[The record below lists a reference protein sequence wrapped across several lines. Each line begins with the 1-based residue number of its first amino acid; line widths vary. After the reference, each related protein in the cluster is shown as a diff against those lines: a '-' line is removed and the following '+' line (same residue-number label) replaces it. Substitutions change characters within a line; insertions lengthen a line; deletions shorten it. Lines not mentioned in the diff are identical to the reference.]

1 MLGVHQAVNKG
12 EFRLETVAQ
21 ATTVLNDRNQLEE
34 RRVAAAH
41 FLGDYGTEESAAVL
55 VSALDDDDP
64 GVRWAASEAL
74 AKMGDLVMPALLRAM
89 VQPHCS
95 LRLIDGAKHVFH
107 NSSSDNVRAETTQ
120 LLQTMHG
127 SSQSVA
133 VMSAASALMTK
144 LHIQ

>member
-1 MLGVHQAVNKG
+1 M
-12 EFRLETVAQ
+12 FETIAQ
-21 ATTVLNDRNQLEE
+21 ATALIQNKNEPEE

-41 FLGDYGTEESAAVL
+41 YLGEHGTEESAAVL

-74 AKMGDLVMPALLRAM
+74 AKMGDAAMPALLRAM

-107 NSSSDNVRAETTQ
+107 TSSSDNVRAETTQ

-127 SSQSVA
+127 SSRSVA